1 MHFFPSAVVKD
12 LRRHR
17 RDFWKP
23 LLWGAIPLIV
33 GGLLTLAMG
42 GGDGTKPLVHLL
54 IADED
59 DSTLSGFVK
68 GAFSQGDMAELFRTE
83 AVSEEIGRQQLEQGA
98 ASALLIIPAG
108 FQQAVLEDQP
118 CQLTLVTNPAQRIL
132 PGIAEGTI
140 RVVVDGVFY
149 AHRLFGDEVKQIASE
164 LADGGD
170 GPTALQIVAVAT
182 RVGAI
187 VEQISEH
194 LDPLRIKL
202 ETEIDVAQQDA
213 EEAKTGVENDVAVT
227 FYILPGIL
235 LMALV
240 FMGEGLSGD
249 IWIERKQGTLRRV
262 ITTPGTL
269 FEFLSGKLVAGMLV
283 IGCVSLLLLVIGI
296 AYFELPWHNLPLA
309 LAWMILSGAVLT
321 VAMQLLQLWVSSQ
334 RAGSVITNSIM
345 FPLLMIGGSFF
356 PFEAMPK
363 WMATIGAW
371 TPNGWMLTQLK
382 AILLSQAALS
392 SLLPA
397 ALALV
402 VILVLLFGIVVRR
415 TWHIRAR
422 S

>member
-42 GGDGTKPLVHLL
+42 GDEGGKPLVHLL

-59 DSTLSGFVK
+59 DSALSGIVK
-68 GAFSQGDMAELFRTE
+68 GAFSQGEMAELFQAE
-83 AVSEEIGRQQLEQGA
+83 VVSQEIGRQQLDQGA

-108 FQQAVLEDQP
+108 FQKAILDDQP

-140 RVVVDGVFY
+140 GVVVDAVFY
-149 AHRLFGDEVKQIASE
+149 AHRLFGDEVKEIADQLSV
-164 LADGGD
+164 DGD

-194 LDPLRIKL
+194 VDPLRIKL
-202 ETEIDVAQQDA
+202 ETEIDVAQQDS
-213 EEAKTGVENDVAVT
+213 EEAKSGVENDVLVT

-249 IWIERKQGTLRRV
+249 IWIERSQGTLRRM

-269 FEFLSGKLVAGMLV
+269 FEFLAAKLVAGMFV
-283 IGCVSLLLLVIGI
+283 IGCVSSLLLVIGI
-296 AYFELPWHNLPLA
+296 AYFELPWQNLPLA
-309 LAWMILSGAVLT
+309 LAWMILSGAVLSA
-321 VAMQLLQLWVSSQ
+321 AMQLVQLWVSSQ

-363 WMATIGAW
+363 WMAAIGVW
-371 TPNGWMLTQLK
+371 TPNGWMLTELK
-382 AILLSQAALS
+382 AILLSQATLS

-397 ALALV
+397 TLALV
-402 VILVLLFGIVVRR
+402 VILVLLFGIAVRR
-415 TWHIRAR
+415 TWQIRAR